1 MSFESELNRG
11 WGRGRDT
18 QPSPYQET
26 PSVVVEDEY
35 MQMNTQM
42 YNNIK
47 QMTYNF
53 NQITQLTQQV
63 GGDKDTQE
71 LRDQLTRKIE
81 ATKTIAKDTNNLI
94 RRIGQVKP
102 ANAQEMKDKKGVV
115 LKITK
120 DFEIFDEKFKAL
132 SKTALDRMA
141 NVPVKPKAIEP
152 RRGYM
157 EDEDEDEQRSFIE
170 SSRRQEQYLAVEN
183 DREWMDSMIEE
194 RDSEIK
200 TIQSQMSEVN
210 EIFKDLHQLVT
221 IHEDMIDNIE
231 TNISV
236 TKSNTGRA
244 VVEVKKASDYQQK
257 SRSKL
262 CLFLIIVTLI
272 LAVVAAIVVFTQL
285 FGKKDK

>member
-1 MSFESELNRG
+1 M
-11 WGRGRDT
+11 
-18 QPSPYQET
+18 
-26 PSVVVEDEY
+26 
-35 MQMNTQM
+35 
-42 YNNIK
+42 
-47 QMTYNF
+47 
-53 NQITQLTQQV
+53 
-63 GGDKDTQE
+63 
-71 LRDQLTRKIE
+71 
-81 ATKTIAKDTNNLI
+81 
-94 RRIGQVKP
+94 
-102 ANAQEMKDKKGVV
+102 
-115 LKITK
+115 KITK
-120 DFEIFDEKFKAL
+120 DFEIFDEKFRAL

-141 NVPVKPKAIEP
+141 SVPVKPKAIEP
-152 RRGYM
+152 RRQVARNARTSRA
-157 EDEDEDEQRSFIE
+157 DIDRQLQRVHGRWRRRRAPQLHWIIAQVSRWHVWLLQAWHWHV
-170 SSRRQEQYLAVEN
+170 SSLSRQEQYLAVEN

-194 RDSEIK
+194 RDQEIK

-236 TKSNTGRA
+236 AKTNTGRA

>member
-1 MSFESELNRG
+1 
-11 WGRGRDT
+11 
-18 QPSPYQET
+18 
-26 PSVVVEDEY
+26 VEDEY

-94 RRIGQVKP
+94 KRIGQAKP
-102 ANAQEMKDKKGVV
+102 TNAQEMKDKKGVV
-115 LKITK
+115 MKITK

-132 SKTALDRMA
+132 AKTALDRMA
-141 NVPVKPKAIEP
+141 SVPVKTKAIEP

-183 DREWMDSMIEE
+183 DREWMDNMIEE
-194 RDSEIK
+194 RDQEIK

-210 EIFKDLHQLVT
+210 DIFKDLHQLVT

-236 TKSNTGRA
+236 AKSNTGRA